1 MSVKPNGASGEVRPW
16 GEVTPVP
23 AESRMPVWGAP
34 APTRRLPAFAAAPA
48 INPFAQ
54 PTGSAEAPYPQ
65 PGTGYP
71 SAAYPMAGA
80 PAVSTESIASTG
92 NGVCRLLWL
101 LFLGRLITL
110 IAGGYEHIVVGHY
123 LENPVGTDVS
133 GLATIDRII
142 RWTGYVELLVAVIL
156 AIRFCIWIYRA
167 TRNAVAFNPQIARV
181 PPWLAVVLC
190 LTPLVNF
197 VAPYFVVSMALSAAE
212 TPLGTTRSRGSSML
226 LVSWWASVLAQV
238 VLVVLSR
245 RSNDDPAGLLR
256 PPDARP
262 RRLGTLARH
271 DRSGHR
277 GDQPRQRRARPAAR
291 DGSADAAGRSGAS
304 VLADGRVENGD
315 RPGLRIDARSAAERQ
330 HTHRRAVPVV
340 EVRHHR

>member
-34 APTRRLPAFAAAPA
+34 APTPLPAFAAAPA

-142 RWTGYVELLVAVIL
+142 RWTGYVELLVAVML

-238 VLVVLSR
+238 VLVVLLEGRTTTLQAYYDHQALALVALGLSLVTIGLVIAVISR
-245 RSNDDPAGLLR
+245 VSA
-256 PPDARP
+256 A
-262 RRLGTLARH
+262 H
-271 DRSGHR
+271 D
-277 GDQPRQRRARPAAR
+277 QRRAMDRRMQPVGRAR
-291 DGSADAAGRSGAS
+291 AF
-304 VLADGRVENGD
+304 
-315 RPGLRIDARSAAERQ
+315 
-330 HTHRRAVPVV
+330 
-340 EVRHHR
+340 